1 MMKKITRLLRLLAA
15 GMMLAQPAA
24 ATASE
29 AALPRGNARSTAAEV
44 RNPDSFVHL
53 TTRSW
58 FTFDPAAS
66 FDAVSFI
73 VTGNVYEPLIAFKS
87 VLSSEEFMPFIAEE
101 VPSRE
106 NKLIT
111 EDGLRYTFP
120 IREGVRFHDGRK
132 LTPEDVRYS
141 LLRFMLADI
150 EGGPSALLLKP
161 VLGVYSTRTNG
172 RITVNFEDAARAVR
186 VEEGHLVV
194 TLAAPD
200 TTFLKVLASLPIIVS
215 KSWAVENGEWDG
227 AAKTWKKFNNRPVER
242 SAFHQRINGTGP
254 FRLAKAG
261 VRKSELMLERHD
273 EYWRTPADLERVFLR
288 VVPKTAV
295 RLMMLENGDADAGYF
310 EDRDFT
316 EVQMLDGVKIV
327 DNLPLASLGEVL
339 FFTFAAEKGSKL
351 LGSGKLDGKGIPPDF
366 FNDPRVR
373 EGFAYAID
381 YEAYFK
387 RGLGVRGRRAAGPIP
402 PRLLPDQGR
411 AKRSFNLKKAESALR
426 KAHGGKLWKKGF
438 SLPLAYSTSNANR
451 VVLAELLKA
460 GLEKINPKFRVLLSP
475 MSSRTLYSE
484 AEAHRL
490 PLFIAG
496 YYSDYPDPHSFAFGM
511 LHSAGYYPKAQR
523 YSNAK
528 IDRLID
534 EAAGT
539 LSPKKRAKIY
549 RKVSNLASKDL
560 AQIYT
565 YWPARFTAG
574 RDWVVGLDS
583 SHNIS
588 NLNLNNFPYFYAY
601 AKKTG
606 ASH

>member
-1 MMKKITRLLRLLAA
+1 MMKMTKRLLRLFAA
-15 GMMLAQPAA
+15 AMMLAQPAA
-24 ATASE
+24 AE
-29 AALPRGNARSTAAEV
+29 IH
-44 RNPDSFVHL
+44 NPDSFVYL

-73 VTGNVYEPLIAFKS
+73 VTGNVYEPLIAFRS
-87 VLSSEEFMPFIAEE
+87 VHSSEEFMPFIAEE

-106 NKLIT
+106 NKMIS

-141 LLRFMLADI
+141 LLRFMLSDL

-161 VLGVYSTRTNG
+161 VLGVYSTRTDG
-172 RITVNFEDAARAVR
+172 RITLDFEQASTAVR
-186 VEEGHLVV
+186 VEEEQVVV

-215 KSWAVENGEWDG
+215 QSWAVEKGEWDG
-227 AAKTWKKFNNRPVER
+227 TEKTWKKFNNRPVER
-242 SAFHQRINGTGP
+242 SAFHQKINGTGP

-261 VRKSELMLERHD
+261 VRKNELLLERHD
-273 EYWRTPADLERVFLR
+273 KYWRPPAGLERVFLR

-316 EVQMLDGVKIV
+316 EVQMLDGVKII
-327 DNLPLASLGEVL
+327 DNLPLSSLGEVL
-339 FFTFAAEKGSKL
+339 FFTFAADKASKF
-351 LGSGKLDGKGIPPDF
+351 LGSGKLDGKGVPPDF
-366 FNDPRVR
+366 FADLRVR
-373 EGFAYAID
+373 EGFAHAID
-381 YEAYFK
+381 YQAYFK
-387 RGLGVRGRRAAGPIP
+387 RGLGMRGRRAAGPIP

-426 KAHGGKLWKKGF
+426 KAHGGRLWKKGF
-438 SLPLAYSTSNANR
+438 SLPLVYSTSNANR

-460 GLEKINPKFRVLLSP
+460 GLKKINPKFKILLSP
-475 MSSRTLYSE
+475 MSSRALYSE

-523 YSNAK
+523 YSNPE
-528 IDRLID
+528 IDRMID

-539 LSPKKRAKIY
+539 LDPEKRAKIY
-549 RKVSNLASKDL
+549 RKASGLAAKDL

-565 YWPARFTAG
+565 YWPERFTAG
-574 RDWVVGLDS
+574 RDWVVGLDLP
-583 SHNIS
+583 HNIS
-588 NLNLNNFPYFYAY
+588 NLNLNNFPYFYAFS
-601 AKKTG
+601 KKKG
-606 ASH
+606 VSR